1 MTAER
6 DVVLQETRR
15 LEKTRDEVINEMVML
30 NTKNAELTSLNNDL
44 SRRVTEREREAAAVM
59 AGTSFLGSQPA
70 PSKSA
75 EGLGSASS
83 LPQRKSSDSH
93 SHAGAVRRIVQ
104 RDSFNGTQ
112 APKMFR
118 LKRAKEDAGK
128 MFGKFA
134 GGGKGGKPEQSTG
147 IYNGL
152 NGAST
157 SSVNLTSQHHARKD
171 SRSPQRSQE
180 STIPSLAQGSH
191 TFIQTSFLR
200 PVKCDVCCEKMWG
213 LNELRCQGKH
223 TPHRPRDIKRS
234 SKRMFIN
241 FMICDISMRVLD
253 PYEVRQSCSTILFRI
268 TYKQ

>member
-6 DVVLQETRR
+6 DVILQETRR

-59 AGTSFLGSQPA
+59 AGTSFLGPQLA
-70 PSKSA
+70 PSKSND
-75 EGLGSASS
+75 GLNSS
-83 LPQRKSSDSH
+83 TSPPRRKSSDSH
-93 SHAGAVRRIVQ
+93 THAGAVRRIVQ

-134 GGGKGGKPEQSTG
+134 GGVKGAKHEQSVTG
-147 IYNGL
+147 IYNGI

-157 SSVNLTSQHHARKD
+157 SSVNLVNQHQPRKD
-171 SRSPQRSQE
+171 SRNPQRSQE
-180 STIPSLAQGSH
+180 SSLPSLAQGSH
-191 TFIQTSFLR
+191 TFQQTSFLR

-213 LNELRCQGKH
+213 LNELRCQGTH
-223 TPHRPRDIKRS
+223 S
-234 SKRMFIN
+234 SLSIW
-241 FMICDISMRVLD
+241 LGL
-253 PYEVRQSCSTILFRI
+253 T
-268 TYKQ
+268 